1 MKKNLSK
8 QIVQLNS
15 RLNVMRQEQ
24 KEIIHLLRRRLRKI
38 EKLLTPGEK
47 ASFKSRIVRFK

>member
-15 RLNVMRQEQ
+15 RLNVMRNEQ

-38 EKLLTPGEK
+38 EKLLTPKET